1 MASAIYVRHEV
12 WMMRLFYSPGACS
25 LAPHIILREV
35 EQAFDLE
42 RVDFTTKKTETGRD
56 FNSVNSK
63 GCVPALEL
71 AGGEIL
77 TETSAILQ
85 YIADSN
91 NSADVA
97 PRAGT
102 LERARLQEHLSF
114 ISAELQKA
122 FDPLFTADASRE
134 VKTAAPLNV
143 ARKLDHIQ
151 TIMADGRRYLLG
163 NTFSVAD
170 AYLFVVSSWTKPT
183 RIDLGSWPD
192 VAAFVECVGARPS
205 VIAAKHAEGRG

>member
-1 MASAIYVRHEV
+1 
-12 WMMRLFYSPGACS
+12 MRLFYSPGACS

-42 RVDFTTKKTETGRD
+42 RVDFTTKRTESGRD
-56 FNSVNSK
+56 FKGVNSK

-85 YIADSN
+85 YIADTN
-91 NSADVA
+91 NPAGAASG
-97 PRAGT
+97 AGT
-102 LERARLQEHLSF
+102 LERARLQEHLSY
-114 ISAELQKA
+114 ISTELQKA
-122 FDPLFTADASRE
+122 FDPLFTADAPRE
-134 VKTAAPLNV
+134 AKKAAPLNI

-192 VAAFVECVGARPS
+192 VATFVERVGARPS
-205 VIAAKHAEGRG
+205 VIAARHAEGQE

>member
-1 MASAIYVRHEV
+1 
-12 WMMRLFYSPGACS
+12 MRLFYSPGACS
-25 LAPHIILREV
+25 LAPHIILREF
-35 EQAFDLE
+35 EQVFDLE

-56 FNSVNSK
+56 FNRVNSK

-71 AGGEIL
+71 ANGEVL

-85 YIADSN
+85 YIADIN
-91 NSADVA
+91 NPADVA
-97 PRAGT
+97 SRADT
-102 LERARLQEHLSF
+102 LDRARLQEHLSF
-114 ISAELQKA
+114 ISTELHKA

-134 VKTAAPLNV
+134 TKEAAPLNV

-170 AYLFVVSSWTKPT
+170 AYLFVVSNWTKPT
-183 RIDLGSWPD
+183 GLDLGRWPD
-192 VAAFVECVGARPS
+192 VVTFAERVGARPS
-205 VIAAKHAEGRG
+205 VIAAKLAEGRG

>member
-1 MASAIYVRHEV
+1 
-12 WMMRLFYSPGACS
+12 MRLFYSPGACS

-42 RVDFTTKKTETGRD
+42 RVDFTTKKTESGRD

-85 YIADSN
+85 YIADTN
-91 NSADVA
+91 NSANVA
-97 PRAGT
+97 SRAGT

-114 ISAELQKA
+114 ISTELHKA
-122 FDPLFTADASRE
+122 FDPLFTADALRE
-134 VKTAAPLNV
+134 AKKAAPLNI

-163 NTFSVAD
+163 DTFSVAD

-183 RIDLGSWPD
+183 GIDLGSWPD
-192 VAAFVECVGARPS
+192 VATFVERVGSRPS